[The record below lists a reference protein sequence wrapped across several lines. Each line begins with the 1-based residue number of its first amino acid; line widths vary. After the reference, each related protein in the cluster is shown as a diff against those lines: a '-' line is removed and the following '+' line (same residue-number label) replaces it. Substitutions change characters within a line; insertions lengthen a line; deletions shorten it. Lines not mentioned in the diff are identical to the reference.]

1 MTGLVDLEAIELAV
15 RSAMHH
21 AGATALPQ
29 LLRFP
34 APDTSQR
41 SLPCASGHHARY
53 RELRPNPVLTV
64 AGKVEVG
71 APTTCVRTAIR
82 ADFPLT
88 SNWTSRIRNSLL
100 ACAVWWHPWASRR
113 RSITDAHR

>member
-1 MTGLVDLEAIELAV
+1 MGLQRHLKVAGIFARLTLRDGKAKYLADTP
-15 RSAMHH
+15 RFIHYIRTT
-21 AGATALPQ
+21 AG
-29 LLRFP
+29 
-34 APDTSQR
+34 
-41 SLPCASGHHARY
+41 RY
-53 RELRPNPVLTV
+53 RELRPYPVLTV

-82 ADFPLT
+82 ADSPLT

-100 ACAVWWHPWASRR
+100 AYAVWWNPWASRR